1 MKRTLSVQWLRSD
14 VAWQAFK
21 FFAWLGSL
29 VLLAVS
35 VGCQSGGGRTCACK
49 TGGASGAACGTFP
62 SQQTAAAGAVATNAP
77 AAQEE
82 DVIEG
87 DLIFDGK
94 SLKGWKITDFA
105 GHGEVEVK
113 DGKIILGEGVM
124 TGVNY
129 TNEIPRMNYEVTWE
143 GCRVMG
149 SDFFASL
156 TFPVGDTHCTLITGG
171 WGGGVVGISSIDNM
185 DASENET
192 TQFIPFENGRW
203 YRFRVRVTPDKIEAW
218 VDNKQVVNVNT
229 KGKKIDVR
237 PGEIEESRPFGFAAW
252 SCTGAIKNVRIRRL
266 D

>member
-1 MKRTLSVQWLRSD
+1 MKRIFIRGLQWVGLEVFRC
-14 VAWQAFK
+14 
-21 FFAWLGSL
+21 GI
-29 VLLAVS
+29 VLLGLTILAFS
-35 VGCQSGGGRTCACK
+35 VGCK
-49 TGGASGAACGTFP
+49 SGACSCCP
-62 SQQTAAAGAVATNAP
+62 SKAGKAAAGSCGGVCPTACAAPTGGATNAP
-77 AAQEE
+77 AAVPEE
-82 DVIEG
+82 VEEG
-87 DLIFDGK
+87 ELIFDGK
-94 SLKGWKITDFA
+94 SLKGWKITPFA

-113 DGKIILGEGVM
+113 DGKLILNEGIM

-129 TNEIPRMNYEVTWE
+129 TNDIPRMNYEATWE
-143 GCRVMG
+143 ACRVSG

-156 TFPVGDTHCTLITGG
+156 TFPVGQTHCTLITGG
-171 WGGGVVGISSIDNM
+171 WGGGVVGISSIDSM

-192 TQFIPFENGRW
+192 TQFIAFENGRW

-252 SCTGAIKNVRIRRL
+252 STTGAIKNVRIRKL

>member
-1 MKRTLSVQWLRSD
+1 MKHIAPYHGVMRGTRPPCLMLFALLGTLALLTLMTGCKSSRP
-14 VAWQAFK
+14 ATCPCQA
-21 FFAWLGSL
+21 A
-29 VLLAVS
+29 
-35 VGCQSGGGRTCACK
+35 K
-49 TGGASGAACGTFP
+49 TQAALSTTSPAPASAAP
-62 SQQTAAAGAVATNAP
+62 ATNAP
-77 AAQEE
+77 APAEE
-82 DVIEG
+82 EVEEG
-87 DLIFDGK
+87 ELIFDGQ
-94 SLKGWKITDFA
+94 SLKGWKITPFA

-113 DGKIILGEGVM
+113 DGKIILHEGIM

-129 TNEIPRMNYEVTWE
+129 TNPIPRMNYEVTWE
-143 GCRVMG
+143 GCRVAG

-156 TFPVGDTHCTLITGG
+156 TFPVGESHCTLITGG

-192 TQFIPFENGRW
+192 TQFIAFENGRW

-218 VDNKQVVNVNT
+218 VDNKKVVNVNT

-252 SCTGAIKNVRIRRL
+252 STTGALKNIRIRKL